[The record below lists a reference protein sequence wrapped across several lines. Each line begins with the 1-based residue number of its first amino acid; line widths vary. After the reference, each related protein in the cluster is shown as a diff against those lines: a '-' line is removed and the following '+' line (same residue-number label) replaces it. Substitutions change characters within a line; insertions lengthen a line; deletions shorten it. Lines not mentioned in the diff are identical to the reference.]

1 MFAIFYQK
9 YWDKIGED
17 VIKIVLNILNFNA
30 LIVELNMTN
39 TALIP
44 KINKL
49 TKISEFRPISLCNVS
64 YKIVSKVLANR
75 LKPLL
80 STIISESQSAFVPGR
95 LITDNVMVKPMTEWN
110 GVFLKKL

>member
-1 MFAIFYQK
+1 MHPTKASGPDGMSAIIYQN
-9 YWDKIGED
+9 YWDIIGDD

-30 LIVELNMTN
+30 PIAELNKTN
-39 TALIP
+39 IALIP
-44 KINKL
+44 KINNP

-80 STIISESQSAFVPGR
+80 SIIISESQSAFVPSR
-95 LITDNVMVKPMTEWN
+95 L
-110 GVFLKKL
+110 